1 MYGEITAMSA
11 KEGYCWASNG
21 YFAKLYGV
29 DKRTITRWITNL
41 KDCDF
46 VTLDLIYYT
55 NSKRVRKRKI
65 TLVKEFSPRMTTLS
79 LGDGDNV
86 GRAIDRNVT
95 PPIGK
100 NVQDNNTS
108 INNIK
113 KNSTRVSITRA
124 TEVSSQT
131 QNPILDTIDIYH
143 NTCCSLMR
151 YKYNQND
158 LFAITNFINSV
169 GDVKGFFEKVNESDF
184 LSGRNEKWKLCN
196 FRWLINPGNMR
207 KVLGGNYQTMYKKSH
222 DDSNV
227 VKLSNETNYDY
238 VLSDIS

>member
-41 KDCDF
+41 KDCGF

-65 TLVKEFSPRMTTLS
+65 TLVKEFSPRMTSLS
-79 LGDGDNV
+79 LGDDDNV
-86 GRAIDRNVT
+86 SRAVDDIVL
-95 PPIGK
+95 PPIDA

-113 KNSTRVSITRA
+113 KNSTRVSTTRA
-124 TEVSSQT
+124 TEVSPQK
-131 QNPILDTIDIYH
+131 QHPILDTIDIYH
-143 NTCCSLMR
+143 NTCCSLMH
-151 YKYNQND
+151 YKYNQKD
-158 LFAITNFINSV
+158 LFSITNFINTV
-169 GDVKGFFEKVNESDF
+169 GDVKGYFEKVNESDF
-184 LSGRNEKWKLCN
+184 LSGRNGKWKLCN
-196 FRWLINPGNMR
+196 FKWLINPVNMQ
-207 KVLGGNYQTMYKKSH
+207 KVLDGNYQSMYKKSH
-222 DDSNV
+222 DDGNIIQM
-227 VKLSNETNYDY
+227 KKEGNYDY
-238 VLSDIS
+238 VLTDIS